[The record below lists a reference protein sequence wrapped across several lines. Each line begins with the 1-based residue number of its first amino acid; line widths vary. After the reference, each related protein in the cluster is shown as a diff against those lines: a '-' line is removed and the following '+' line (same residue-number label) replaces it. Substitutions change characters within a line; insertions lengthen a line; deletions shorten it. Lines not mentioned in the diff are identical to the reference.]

1 MKKKEKHQSLVKE
14 IRLMKSYE
22 SVSVSICIFLQEDVV
37 RTSYQ
42 EDQDKNPSEGYL
54 PGYLTSSNWS

>member
-1 MKKKEKHQSLVKE
+1 
-14 IRLMKSYE
+14 MKSYE

-54 PGYLTSSNWS
+54 PGYLTSSNWG

>member
-1 MKKKEKHQSLVKE
+1 
-14 IRLMKSYE
+14 MKSYE

-42 EDQDKNPSEGYL
+42 EDQDKNPSGGYL
-54 PGYLTSSNWS
+54 PGYLTSSNWR